1 VQVGRLQRA
10 PQLHTT
16 TREFLLVRQAKGFGM
31 GTREEATRGESVAVG
46 GVQSF
51 AEGSAAVP
59 LQNVTVATALLI
71 VFRTCAALFLDLPP
85 LHSSDRPVKA
95 LLKTSNSVCK
105 HRVNYRARMAA
116 TVDDGGGRGRWW
128 GRAA

>member
-1 VQVGRLQRA
+1 MQVGRLQRA

-31 GTREEATRGESVAVG
+31 EREEAPRGESVAVG

-71 VFRTCAALFLDLPP
+71 VFLTCAVLFLDLPP